1 MKRRDFLGLFSAALV
16 ATKITSTGE
25 TVPTPT
31 RAEAPLPTPQTGVI
45 GRKLYRQDG
54 KYFTVIATAGPDDHA
69 WTYISGSPLFIEP
82 ARTKKKHA
90 KKD

>member
-31 RAEAPLPTPQTGVI
+31 QAAAPLPTPETGVI
-45 GRKLYRQDG
+45 GRKLYMNERESTSNSQADG
-54 KYFTVIATAGPDDHA
+54 EECADQCKA
-69 WTYISGSPLFIEP
+69 
-82 ARTKKKHA
+82 
-90 KKD
+90 